1 MSTFNTDCMLR
12 MQVMHISIT
21 APSSLASVC
30 RLSMIMQVMCCN
42 TTHCLHPLLRTSTMG
57 EDVERMSWED
67 ASVFTSII
75 THQHPSL
82 ESLAPTSMH
91 IANDI
96 QLRGDMNTITV
107 FTIHPFP
114 LIHHLCNTSVI
125 NRCTHNHPL
134 PSFHHHH
141 MTRD

>member
-1 MSTFNTDCMLR
+1 MSRFNTDCMLR

-30 RLSMIMQVMCCN
+30 RLSMIMQVMCC
-42 TTHCLHPLLRTSTMG
+42 TATHRLHHPLRTSTMG
-57 EDVERMSWED
+57 EGVVRMSWED

-91 IANDI
+91 IPNDI
-96 QLRGDMNTITV
+96 QLRGAMNTIPV
-107 FTIHPFP
+107 FTIPPFP
-114 LIHHLCNTSVI
+114 
-125 NRCTHNHPL
+125 
-134 PSFHHHH
+134 
-141 MTRD
+141 